1 MHLWIPRAQRAGVRD
16 VRPLQNPPSSPPP
29 QRPERHEPERD
40 HRRAHGFVGV
50 LSKVVEVHAS
60 SCREEDGADEG
71 EAERVAASPLH
82 AEHRGA
88 ERAAK
93 TGAGAESRRAFVVV
107 LVVVVFF
114 IFRAV
119 IAAAG
124 FDVAS
129 LASFGRARGGDDR
142 ERDEVVGAHEHVQR
156 AWRR

>member
-1 MHLWIPRAQRAGVRD
+1 M
-16 VRPLQNPPSSPPP
+16 
-29 QRPERHEPERD
+29 
-40 HRRAHGFVGV
+40 
-50 LSKVVEVHAS
+50 
-60 SCREEDGADEG
+60 
-71 EAERVAASPLH
+71 AASPLH

-107 LVVVVFF
+107 LVVVVF